1 MSGYGYNYRG
11 YSGYNGLGPQTD
23 TWSKPNSYASDHVCK
38 PVIVDAEG
46 RKHPVVYNPDHNTGS
61 CITKTETVVQQVHS
75 PFSSDH
81 KHSSPTKFEYEPLKE
96 YGYGENQWH
105 KPTTDYGYGEN
116 KWHKPST
123 GYGYGDDKWHKP
135 SSPVHDR
142 PHTKLQTEASGP
154 RFSPLSASHWR
165 QTPTNGNHGNTGYG
179 DYQNENYDGYHR
191 KNGIGTEPTMITS
204 GGWARP
210 SHTGWA
216 SPPDTSLSKPT
227 NDIGAAM
234 EYLTVVAKPTTF
246 TTSPDSTTSQYSRV
260 SVPISSSPTRPLF

>member
-11 YSGYNGLGPQTD
+11 NSGYNGLGPQTD

-46 RKHPVVYNPDHNTGS
+46 RKHPVVYNPDYNTS
-61 CITKTETVVQQVHS
+61 YCITKTETVVQQVHS

-81 KHSSPTKFEYEPLKE
+81 KHSSPTKFEYEPVKE

-165 QTPTNGNHGNTGYG
+165 QII
-179 DYQNENYDGYHR
+179 QQNYDDYHR

-204 GGWARP
+204 GGWSRP
-210 SHTGWA
+210 SRTGWA
-216 SPPDTSLSKPT
+216 SPPDTLLSKPK
-227 NDIGAAM
+227 NDIGAA
-234 EYLTVVAKPTTF
+234 EPW
-246 TTSPDSTTSQYSRV
+246 S
-260 SVPISSSPTRPLF
+260 I